1 MSEEEVFESSP
12 EIVIDDRWKSSD
24 FENLFVLWD
33 DNLKIEDISST
44 LEKSVFST
52 VKTIAWKTK
61 SLLSEV
67 IEKVANEE
75 NLSIVKQIYVS
86 DYPNLVNVDIK
97 QDERQELVNKNLE
110 EKESKFQLYKQL
122 TSIAESIDAN
132 SEISGLEQVLEKLFF
147 KNKIISTIEGR
158 EIREKLVWLSAF
170 SELFD
175 LQEYKI
181 FYTVFPS
188 DGGSRLTYSE
198 AQNELSVPK
207 YKISL
212 ITRTCINKLVNWKNV
227 LGDDKNSYSN
237 WITLPLETLATL
249 NYSNRQFFLPKVDIN
264 YDEIP
269 KLLITLDEFDFPQ
282 SSIEKLNKEGF
293 YCLGDLA
300 NTDYQQLRVVHGIRS
315 DIATNIMSI
324 YESYKSEF

>member
-12 EIVIDDRWKSSD
+12 ETVINDRWKSSD
-24 FENLFVLWD
+24 FENLFELWD

-97 QDERQELVNKNLE
+97 QDERQELVNKNIA

-122 TSIAESIDAN
+122 TTIAESIDAN

-147 KNKIISTIEGR
+147 KNKTISTIEGI

-175 LQEYKI
+175 SQEYKI

>member
-24 FENLFVLWD
+24 FENLFELWD

-175 LQEYKI
+175 SQEYKI

-198 AQNELSVPK
+198 AQNELSIPK

-237 WITLPLETLATL
+237 WITIPLETLATL

>member
-12 EIVIDDRWKSSD
+12 ETVINDRWKSSD
-24 FENLFVLWD
+24 FENLFELWD

-97 QDERQELVNKNLE
+97 QDERQELVSKNLE

-175 LQEYKI
+175 SQEYKI

-237 WITLPLETLATL
+237 WITIPLETLATL

-264 YDEIP
+264 YDNIP

-315 DIATNIMSI
+315 DIATKIMSI